1 MNYTFKMIRRVAG
14 KNIKSLNLPIVL
26 SCLDALLHMGMFSA
40 MVLTIIELIGGIFTV
55 QKLTLYSVILVLLFL
70 VRAILFSV
78 NYTQV
83 QYRGADISAQQRLAL
98 GDHIRSLNLGYFNK
112 NSIGRLMSTLTTD
125 ITDFEQVLTHS
136 LASLIKVLFFSALA
150 LLFAFMVSWQYGLI
164 ATVLILIAFPL
175 MRLSGAMSQKYGGR
189 QRASVSRVISRIVEY
204 INGIRTFKLYNMTG
218 EKFQRLD
225 DSFTSLKKD
234 SVKLELSI
242 MPFSISFSFVTSL
255 ILPAA
260 LILAPALYQSGAIDT
275 QRMIA
280 LLMIG
285 VSLSSMMATLGSLY
299 PELKYLGKAA
309 ENILQT
315 RQEAP
320 LPYREEAAQ
329 LSFFDVIFSHVD
341 FAYEMGVPVLRDV
354 SFSVKPGTTT
364 ALVGPSGS
372 GKTTIISLISRFW
385 DVSKGSVT
393 IGGCDIREQSPDALA
408 EKMAIVFQDVYLLHD
423 TIANNIRVGKPG
435 ARIEEIIAAA
445 KAAQCHEFI
454 SALPDGYE
462 TMVGEGGNTL
472 SGGEKQRISIA
483 RALIKNAPIV
493 LLDETT
499 SSLDADNE
507 KEIHKALDA
516 LMKDKTVIVIAHRLN
531 TIIGADQILVLD
543 KGIISERG
551 NHKELLAQNGWY
563 ARMISEQTKAREW
576 SIT

>member
-1 MNYTFKMIRRVAG
+1 MNYTFKMIRQVAG
-14 KNIKSLNLPIVL
+14 KNIKSLYLPIVL

-372 GKTTIISLISRFW
+372 GKPQS
-385 DVSKGSVT
+385 SV
-393 IGGCDIREQSPDALA
+393 
-408 EKMAIVFQDVYLLHD
+408 
-423 TIANNIRVGKPG
+423 
-435 ARIEEIIAAA
+435 
-445 KAAQCHEFI
+445 
-454 SALPDGYE
+454 
-462 TMVGEGGNTL
+462 
-472 SGGEKQRISIA
+472 
-483 RALIKNAPIV
+483 
-493 LLDETT
+493 
-499 SSLDADNE
+499 
-507 KEIHKALDA
+507 
-516 LMKDKTVIVIAHRLN
+516 
-531 TIIGADQILVLD
+531 
-543 KGIISERG
+543 
-551 NHKELLAQNGWY
+551 
-563 ARMISEQTKAREW
+563 
-576 SIT
+576 